1 MATFPT
7 LLSGHASVRY
17 PLTESTRIGVQVLE
31 FTDFSEQ
38 RWRTGAT
45 LTAFT
50 LSFGDLRW
58 DDVATLR
65 AFFDARKGSFEPF
78 ELTIAGDT
86 YQHVVFVNDTFE
98 ASENGGAWSV
108 ELPVRQIKA

>member
-17 PLTESTRIGVQVLE
+17 PLTESTRRGVQVLE

-38 RWRTGAT
+38 RWRTGPT
-45 LTAFT
+45 LKAFT
-50 LSFGDLRW
+50 LSFTDLRW
-58 DDVATLR
+58 DDVVTLR

-86 YQHVVFVNDTFE
+86 HQYVVFVNDTFE
-98 ASENGGAWSV
+98 ASENDGAWAV
-108 ELPVRQIKA
+108 ELPVRQIRS